1 MMCVETGRPLI
12 LTDLEIIYGSL
23 YNLWNQNYIAVG
35 SEDNVKYFTRV
46 ALGAYANPM
55 LYVSPNF
62 KCILVMDEKN
72 VASADPSLLNRSTFK
87 SGKTLLVRINRSN
100 VNSSM

>member
-23 YNLWNQNYIAVG
+23 YDLWNQNYIVVG
-35 SEDNVKYFTRV
+35 SKDNVKYFTRV

-72 VASADPSLLNRSTFK
+72 MASADPPLLNR
-87 SGKTLLVRINRSN
+87 
-100 VNSSM
+100 